1 MLFLLCVYNDVLFVA
16 GLSLDSS
23 LSLGP
28 QSPLDMKPDTASLL
42 AGSFSPGAPNS
53 PKYVKC
59 NLVGS
64 SRWKTWSFMSS
75 LGKLGIVLKLSVCEL
90 LSWKIGFLS

>member
-1 MLFLLCVYNDVLFVA
+1 MVCPLYVHNDVLFVA

-42 AGSFSPGAPNS
+42 AGSFSPGGPNS
-53 PKYVKC
+53 PKYVYLHLTPK
-59 NLVGS
+59 LYLFMILRQVKVGS
-64 SRWKTWSFMSS
+64 FSIFYT
-75 LGKLGIVLKLSVCEL
+75 VTT
-90 LSWKIGFLS
+90 